1 MCELAIGFLAFA
13 VGGTIGLVLV
23 TLAFLR
29 GWWP

>member
-1 MCELAIGFLAFA
+1 MCDLAIGATSFA
-13 VGGTIGLVLV
+13 VGGAIGLALV